1 MSTKLFITDFSLIF
15 SSWLLFLACEFVI
28 TFLLLLL
35 PAPRIFL
42 GICVGR
48 RNDHWHTFP
57 FFPPDETFFGWCCTV
72 VCAWLHF
79 LGFSWRAPLMFFD
92 WTCSSYSTT
101 NYTKKGPGD
110 GGGGTTFFSSNSGGL
125 LYIYCTTGNGRDV
138 IPQCK
143 YTYSLSVWCDV
154 VVHMTLSWMRA
165 GCDGKI
171 PFENVSS
178 LEKTLSSSLNK
189 RIERRWLDFAQPA
202 STQEQSGTR
211 CDVWVYIRCSKDLHI

>member
-1 MSTKLFITDFSLIF
+1 MIIDTHFLFFPLMKHFLDDVVQLYVRGFI
-15 SSWLLFLACEFVI
+15 FLA
-28 TFLLLLL
+28 FLDELLWC
-35 PAPRIFL
+35 FL
-42 GICVGR
+42 IERVHPIRRQTIQKRGRAMVVG
-48 RNDHWHTFP
+48 
-57 FFPPDETFFGWCCTV
+57 V
-72 VCAWLHF
+72 VQH
-79 LGFSWRAPLMFFD
+79 
-92 WTCSSYSTT
+92 
-101 NYTKKGPGD
+101 
-110 GGGGTTFFSSNSGGL
+110 FFSSNSGGL